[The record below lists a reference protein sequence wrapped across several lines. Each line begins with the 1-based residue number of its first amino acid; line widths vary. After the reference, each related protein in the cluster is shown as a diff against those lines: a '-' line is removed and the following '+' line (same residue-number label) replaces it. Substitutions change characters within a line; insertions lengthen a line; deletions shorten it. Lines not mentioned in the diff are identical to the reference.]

1 MYESAPIVCLVG
13 RSGGQAALN
22 RGRYRFAG
30 MGERPNTHP
39 EAAVSSG
46 ERDEDAALARRAAS
60 GDALAFGILYDRHV
74 SAVYRYVFYRVRNEA
89 EAEDVTSDVFMR
101 ALRAIPRYE
110 PRQAFLAW
118 LYRIAR
124 NAVIDR
130 SRRHAARTQVSFE
143 DALAH
148 PMADQT
154 VDPNAGLLA
163 GSDAGVVR
171 AAMQQ
176 LTPLQQEVLVLRYV
190 EGYDTKTISKLVGKR
205 DGAVRGIEFRALH
218 ALRAL
223 IPSRES
229 LS

>member
-1 MYESAPIVCLVG
+1 
-13 RSGGQAALN
+13 
-22 RGRYRFAG
+22 
-30 MGERPNTHP
+30 MGELPNSQP
-39 EAAVSSG
+39 ADAVRSG
-46 ERDEDAALARRAAS
+46 ERDEDAALARRASS
-60 GDALAFGILYDRHV
+60 GEAEAFGVLYDRYV
-74 SAVYRYVFYRVRNEA
+74 DAVYRYVFYRVRNEA
-89 EAEDVTSDVFMR
+89 EAEDVTSDVFIR
-101 ALRAIPRYE
+101 ALRAIPTYE

-130 SRRHAARTQVSFE
+130 SRRQKTRTQVSFE

-148 PMADQT
+148 PMGDQT

-163 GSDAGVVR
+163 GSDAAVVR

-205 DGAVRGIEFRALH
+205 DGTIRGIEFRALKQ
-218 ALRAL
+218 LRAL